1 LQFRCCSPKQRAAI
15 VAADFQIVAAGAGS
29 FESAAVLIQD
39 FEQYSWQAES
49 QPDRR
54 IEHFAGCVADSAA
67 SGRAAF
73 ATVDFGFQPSQAL
86 KETFGQGS
94 SKRSRSIA
102 VAAGPAAA
110 AVDSAVVDG
119 VAVGTKA
126 FVVVARAAGFLA
138 AAAA

>member
-1 LQFRCCSPKQRAAI
+1 MLFAETTRGWTRKYYSIKNKLILPI

-39 FEQYSWQAES
+39 FEQYSWPAES

-73 ATVDFGFQPSQAL
+73 ATVDFGWNSL
-86 KETFGQGS
+86 S
-94 SKRSRSIA
+94 L
-102 VAAGPAAA
+102 AGK
-110 AVDSAVVDG
+110 V
-119 VAVGTKA
+119 TI
-126 FVVVARAAGFLA
+126 
-138 AAAA
+138 

>member
-1 LQFRCCSPKQRAAI
+1 MQFRCCSPRQRAAI

-39 FEQYSWQAES
+39 FEQYSWPAES

-73 ATVDFGFQPSQAL
+73 ATVDFGF
-86 KETFGQGS
+86 GQGS

-110 AVDSAVVDG
+110 AVDSAVVDA

-138 AAAA
+138 AAAAAAA